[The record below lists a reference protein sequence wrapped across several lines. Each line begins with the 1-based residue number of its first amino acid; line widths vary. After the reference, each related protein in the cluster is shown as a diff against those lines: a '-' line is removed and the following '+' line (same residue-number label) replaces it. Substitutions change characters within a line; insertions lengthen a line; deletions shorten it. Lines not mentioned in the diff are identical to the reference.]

1 MRKFNITVEG
11 NRYEVEVEEIV
22 GGESASAPV
31 AVVTAPKAAAA
42 VVSAP
47 AVAKPKAVAVGAGTK
62 LTAPMPGMLVTYK
75 VEDGATVKKGDV
87 VLVLEAMKMEN
98 DISAPCDGVFKS
110 AVTKGTT
117 VSTGDVLA
125 VIA

>member
-11 NRYEVEVEEIV
+11 NKYEVEVEEVFGGAVATAPIV
-22 GGESASAPV
+22 SAPKATAPV
-31 AVVTAPKAAAA
+31 APVAPKK
-42 VVSAP
+42 VVAP
-47 AVAKPKAVAVGAGTK
+47 VGAGTK
-62 LTAPMPGMLVTYK
+62 LTAPMPGMLVTFK